1 MEIINIINL
10 GLNYQNLFGKI
21 IISNNKENKLIEIII
36 KLLIKNKEIHNG
48 KITY

>member
-36 KLLIKNKEIHNG
+36 KSFIKNKEIHDG
-48 KITY
+48 